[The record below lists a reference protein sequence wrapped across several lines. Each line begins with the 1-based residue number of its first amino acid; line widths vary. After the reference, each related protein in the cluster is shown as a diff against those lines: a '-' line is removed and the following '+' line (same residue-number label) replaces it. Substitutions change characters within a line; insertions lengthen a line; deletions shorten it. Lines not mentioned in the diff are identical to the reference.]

1 MAAGRNPLLWPLS
14 LPFRLVTW
22 IRNILYDKGLIRT
35 EEFGIPVI
43 CIGNITV
50 GGTGKTPHAE
60 YVISLLIREFRV
72 ALLSRGYMRKT
83 SGFRYVTPLS
93 KSVDSGDEP
102 LQISRKFPDAVV
114 AVDGNRINGIKTI
127 LREHPETDVI
137 ILDDGFQHRK
147 VRPGLSVL
155 LTDYGRLMTRDSLLP
170 YGRLRE
176 PASQRKRAD
185 VIIVTKT
192 PPDLALSERHAISE
206 ELRTGPDQKILF
218 SSISYGMLLP
228 VFEESAAAMDLP
240 GEKERNERAAVIV
253 TGIARPGPL
262 INHLGNYFA
271 EIRHLR
277 FPDHHYFTPGD
288 VEKIK
293 KAFEEVSLT
302 ERMIITTE
310 KDAVR
315 LREFSNIAASLKK
328 TLYYIPAGVG
338 FLNDDKK
345 EFDKLILDYARKN
358 K

>member
-1 MAAGRNPLLWPLS
+1 MTPGRNPLLWPLS
-14 LPFRLVTW
+14 ILFRLVTW
-22 IRNILYDKGLIRT
+22 IRNILYDNGLIHS

-60 YVISLLIREFRV
+60 YVISLLSRELKV

-83 SGFRYVTPLS
+83 AGFRYVTPSSLAA
-93 KSVDSGDEP
+93 DSGDEP
-102 LQISRKFPDAVV
+102 LQISRKFPDTVV
-114 AVDGNRINGIKTI
+114 AVDSDRINGIKTI

-147 VRPGLSVL
+147 VRPGLSIL
-155 LTDYGRLMTRDSLLP
+155 LTDFSRLMTRDSLLP

-176 PASQRKRAD
+176 PASQRKRSD
-185 VIIVTKT
+185 IIIVTKA
-192 PPDLALSERHAISE
+192 PPDLPLSEKLAISE
-206 ELRTGPDQKILF
+206 ELGTGPDQKVFF
-218 SSISYGMLLP
+218 SSISYGRLLP

-240 GEKERNERAAVIV
+240 GEEDRNDWAAVIV
-253 TGIARPGPL
+253 TGIASPGPL
-262 INHLGNYFA
+262 INHLRNHLA

-288 VEKIK
+288 MERIT

-302 ERMIITTE
+302 RKMIITTG

-315 LREFSNIAASLKK
+315 LREISNIAASLKK
-328 TLYYIPAGVG
+328 TLYFIPAGVS
-338 FLNDDKK
+338 FLNADKH
-345 EFDKLILDYARKN
+345 EFDKMIFEYARKN